1 MPCDDSYGIGTADAE
16 EAVCRRLVRR
26 FRGGCSR
33 LFTISFFS
41 YWAIAGLCAIIV
53 GVGAGR
59 LLLRPFPPVSSP
71 PSVYVYDGVKVERQ
85 VEGQQYDKFVEAWKI
100 EVARRFPD
108 ALLFVCHGSTGFD
121 ITTGEKGWYLFPE
134 AQGRIPVRVDVAL
147 RGIKV
152 ANPGRTI
159 VLLSCNPDHFRLTG
173 LSNVYYALDAIW
185 LWPDKN
191 VEDTS
196 RIRAEPRVVG
206 NIFEFVS
213 AS

>member
-1 MPCDDSYGIGTADAE
+1 MKHSPRSNESCFWWWIFFGGVWTSLFLFFG
-16 EAVCRRLVRR
+16 
-26 FRGGCSR
+26 RGQ
-33 LFTISFFS
+33 T
-41 YWAIAGLCAIIV
+41 
-53 GVGAGR
+53 
-59 LLLRPFPPVSSP
+59 PPP
-71 PSVYVYDGVKVERQ
+71 PPPLAPTVVYVYDGVKVERQ

-152 ANPGRTI
+152 ANPGRII

-185 LWPDKN
+185 LWPDKSGEN
-191 VEDTS
+191 GE
-196 RIRAEPRVVG
+196 RIKAQPNVVG
-206 NIFEFVS
+206 SIYEFIE
-213 AS
+213 AT